1 MNFFTEAK
9 EDIARIFH
17 IFVIV
22 NVKILYLNIM
32 LNLIKLLSLPPPP
45 LMLLE
50 FDVGL
55 LVHYYL

>member
-32 LNLIKLLSLPPPP
+32 LNLINLLSLPPP

-50 FDVGL
+50 FNVGL